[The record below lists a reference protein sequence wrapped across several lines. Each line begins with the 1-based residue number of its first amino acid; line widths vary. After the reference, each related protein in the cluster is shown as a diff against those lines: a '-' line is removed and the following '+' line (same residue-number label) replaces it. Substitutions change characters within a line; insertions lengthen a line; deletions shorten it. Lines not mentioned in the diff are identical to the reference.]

1 MKPTPNLRPRVVVSK
16 CLQFAACRYNGQ
28 MLNDP
33 VVALLKEHV
42 EFLPVC
48 AECEIGLGVPREP
61 IRIVQQGNEL
71 RLLQPATGHDAT
83 AAMLALQDTPG
94 SLVLE

>member
-1 MKPTPNLRPRVVVSK
+1 VVSK

-83 AAMLALQDTPG
+83 AAMLACIARDMSF
-94 SLVLE
+94 SLFSIRAPPRNV